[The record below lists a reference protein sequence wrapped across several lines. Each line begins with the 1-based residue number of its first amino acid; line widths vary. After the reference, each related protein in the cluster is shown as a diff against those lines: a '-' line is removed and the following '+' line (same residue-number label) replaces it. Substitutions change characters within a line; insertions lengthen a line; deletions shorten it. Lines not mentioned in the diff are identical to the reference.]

1 MQDPKSLD
9 DAFSAAIARV
19 QVAKP
24 NPIEAIFKTAIART
38 QAGSHYS
45 QQPTKLLKQPKQRL
59 STGSSV
65 TMSEALAAQFDRFC
79 AENDMPRSK
88 VIRRAIYD
96 MMNNPNP
103 PRPKMPK
110 FNQAPK
116 RDVTVSW
123 SLTKDRDALD
133 RICQELGISQSAFL
147 RRAIYLYTK
156 ANVSTDKA
164 EATVAVVD
172 GWESQNTWALNEYH
186 KHLTQTPLCGILYLL
201 GGQSKQ
207 QHLPNTAILPYQ
219 KHQKG

>member
-9 DAFSAAIARV
+9 DAFTAAIARV
-19 QVAKP
+19 QAAKP
-24 NPIEAIFKTAIART
+24 NPIESIFKAAIAQSR
-38 QAGSHYS
+38 QFSPPA
-45 QQPTKLLKQPKQRL
+45 KLAKPPKKLKQRL

-88 VIRRAIYD
+88 VVRRAIYD

-133 RICQELGISQSAFL
+133 KICQELGISQSAFL

-156 ANVSTDKA
+156 ANVSTNKA
-164 EATVAVVD
+164 EAREAVVD
-172 GWESQNTWALNEYH
+172 GWESLNT
-186 KHLTQTPLCGILYLL
+186 
-201 GGQSKQ
+201 
-207 QHLPNTAILPYQ
+207 
-219 KHQKG
+219 

>member
-38 QAGSHYS
+38 QAGGHYS
-45 QQPTKLLKQPKQRL
+45 QQRQLTEPPKKPKQRL

-133 RICQELGISQSAFL
+133 RICQVLGISQSAFL

-164 EATVAVVD
+164 EAAVAVVD
-172 GWESQNTWALNEYH
+172 GWESLNT
-186 KHLTQTPLCGILYLL
+186 
-201 GGQSKQ
+201 
-207 QHLPNTAILPYQ
+207 
-219 KHQKG
+219 

>member
-1 MQDPKSLD
+1 MQDSKSLD

-19 QVAKP
+19 QATQATQP
-24 NPIEAIFKTAIART
+24 SPIESIFKSAVARA
-38 QAGSHYS
+38 QAGNHYS
-45 QQPTKLLKQPKQRL
+45 QQRQLTEPPKKPKQRL

-88 VIRRAIYD
+88 VVRRAIYD

-133 RICQELGISQSAFL
+133 KICQELGISQSAFL
-147 RRAIYLYTK
+147 RRAIYLHTK

-164 EATVAVVD
+164 EAAVAVVD
-172 GWESQNTWALNEYH
+172 GWESLNT
-186 KHLTQTPLCGILYLL
+186 
-201 GGQSKQ
+201 
-207 QHLPNTAILPYQ
+207 
-219 KHQKG
+219 

>member
-1 MQDPKSLD
+1 MQNPKSLD
-9 DAFSAAIARV
+9 DAFAAAIARV
-19 QVAKP
+19 QTAKP
-24 NPIEAIFKTAIART
+24 NPIEALFKSAVART

-45 QQPTKLLKQPKQRL
+45 QQPTKPPKKPKQRL
-59 STGSSV
+59 STGSSI

-116 RDVTVSW
+116 RDVMVSW
-123 SLTKDRDALD
+123 SMSKDRDALD

-147 RRAIYLYTK
+147 RRAIYMYTK

-164 EATVAVVD
+164 EATVAAVD
-172 GWESQNTWALNEYH
+172 GWESLNT
-186 KHLTQTPLCGILYLL
+186 
-201 GGQSKQ
+201 
-207 QHLPNTAILPYQ
+207 
-219 KHQKG
+219 